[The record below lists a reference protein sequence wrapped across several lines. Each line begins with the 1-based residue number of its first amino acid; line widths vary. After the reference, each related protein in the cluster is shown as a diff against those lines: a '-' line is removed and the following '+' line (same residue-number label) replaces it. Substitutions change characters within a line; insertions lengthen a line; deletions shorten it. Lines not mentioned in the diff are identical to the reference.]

1 MTGVL
6 DINEFPR
13 AAELGKKLAR
23 HTNALMGEG
32 VLLSAMQRFVE
43 WPEDINRGGWKVYG
57 VKWQGK
63 MIGFGKAAELIEPE
77 GEFVVNAGYSLM
89 LPGAEIKSHVG
100 YTSDVFRMHLGLITP
115 DGDCALVVGGE
126 RCQWKKGEILFFDD
140 TVEHYAYNHT
150 SRPRLVFL
158 LDVRRVS
165 T

>member
-23 HTNALMGEG
+23 HTNALMAEG
-32 VLLSAMQRFVE
+32 VRLSAMQRFVE

-77 GEFVVNAGYSLM
+77 GEFVVNAGYSMM
-89 LPGAEIKSHVG
+89 LPGAEITPHVG
-100 YTSDVFRMHLGLITP
+100 YTGEVLRMHLGLIVP
-115 DGDCALVVGGE
+115 EGDCAIEIGGQ
-126 RCQWKKGEILFFDD
+126 RCEWRRGEVLFFDD
-140 TVEHYAYNHT
+140 TVMHRAWNNT
-150 SRPRLVFL
+150 NKPRLVFL
-158 LDVRRVS
+158 LDVLREGS
-165 T
+165 